1 MEGGCAA
8 KKKRILPAHVKLPPK
23 PGFLQGTAILSC
35 RPEGHGSHSTLLMT
49 SRSLRR
55 LRLCTKGS
63 HLIKLVGDA
72 GRRRGLSEYSLQP
85 EMRRKRIP
93 G

>member
-1 MEGGCAA
+1 
-8 KKKRILPAHVKLPPK
+8 
-23 PGFLQGTAILSC
+23 
-35 RPEGHGSHSTLLMT
+35 
-49 SRSLRR
+49 
-55 LRLCTKGS
+55 
-63 HLIKLVGDA
+63 LIKLVGDA